1 MEMMEHAKTCK
12 HVLPSLVIAADWSTD
27 ERKRWMVRADRV
39 DSCAYIVYPPEPV
52 GDKATLISRL
62 RSQIGENESLLIGF
76 DFPIGL
82 PVTYAQRVGVTS
94 FRKALSQFGSDQWE
108 RFYTISDSPN
118 LRQPFFPL
126 PTQKSGDYR
135 NQLAK
140 ALGCQDLSPLRRRCD
155 LKTGTRRAAECLFFT
170 IGGAQVGAA
179 AIVGWRDVIQPS
191 LGQVK
196 LWPFDGDLSSLLSE
210 EGLTIAEI
218 YPAEAYLHLGV
229 QIGSGTGLTKAL
241 RDDRREAAK
250 HWSIE
255 FNAGQI
261 RLCAA
266 AQSWVQWG
274 FRSEDDFDAMAGLL
288 SMLQIV
294 TGQRTGAAPDTV
306 EVKQIEGW
314 ILGQEFSEA

>member
-1 MEMMEHAKTCK
+1 
-12 HVLPSLVIAADWSTD
+12 
-27 ERKRWMVRADRV
+27 MVRAEHA
-39 DSCAYIVYPPEPV
+39 DSCAYIIYPPEPV
-52 GDKATLISRL
+52 GDTATLINRL

-82 PVTYAQRVGVTS
+82 PVAYAKSVGVTS
-94 FRKALSQFGSDQWE
+94 FRQAMSQFGSNQWE
-108 RFYTISDSPN
+108 SFYTISDSPT

-126 PTQKSGDYR
+126 PTPKSGDYR

-170 IGGAQVGAA
+170 MGGAQVGAA

-191 LGQVK
+191 LDQVK

-210 EGLTIAEI
+210 EGVTIAEI
-218 YPAEAYLHLGV
+218 YPAEAYSHLGV
-229 QIGSGTGLTKAL
+229 KLGSGTGRTKTS
-241 RDDRREAAK
+241 RDDRKEATK
-250 HWSIE
+250 HWVAE
-255 FNAGQI
+255 FNTGPI
-261 RLCAA
+261 RPSAA

-294 TGQRTGAAPDTV
+294 TGQRPGAAPDTV

-314 ILGQEFSEA
+314 ILGQEFSKVSAE